1 MFDLLLITSWSVWIG
16 KFHEIFVELF
26 SVTCTGSCWYH
37 GMYFL
42 KNPCSSSKRTWM
54 HLPTLSWLLILFCR
68 WKNITTRYDVVDGFF
83 FDTGVPHVSS
93 SSTLKTCF
101 LMCLMEIACSW
112 MATFVD
118 YVDLSRV
125 EDLIHWLDHSLST
138 WGWWRYVE
146 NCPCTFSFEF
156 HCQFVDACRFD
167 GEFLRQFPHGSCY
180 HGKFRHN
187 IRCHLVDRFFLSGY
201 LPVRFYLRE
210 LSMSLK
216 DKYWNWLSRSCGG
229 WCCW

>member
-26 SVTCTGSCWYH
+26 SVTCAGSCWYH

-54 HLPTLSWLLILFCR
+54 HLPTLSWLLILLCR

-101 LMCLMEIACSW
+101 LMCLMEIACFW
-112 MATFVD
+112 MAIFVD
-118 YVDLSRV
+118 YVDLSWV

-146 NCPCTFSFEF
+146 NYPCTFFLLSSTASLLMHADLMVNFCGNF
-156 HCQFVDACRFD
+156 LMAVVIMANFVTILGA
-167 GEFLRQFPHGSCY
+167 
-180 HGKFRHN
+180 
-187 IRCHLVDRFFLSGY
+187 I
-201 LPVRFYLRE
+201 
-210 LSMSLK
+210 
-216 DKYWNWLSRSCGG
+216 
-229 WCCW
+229 